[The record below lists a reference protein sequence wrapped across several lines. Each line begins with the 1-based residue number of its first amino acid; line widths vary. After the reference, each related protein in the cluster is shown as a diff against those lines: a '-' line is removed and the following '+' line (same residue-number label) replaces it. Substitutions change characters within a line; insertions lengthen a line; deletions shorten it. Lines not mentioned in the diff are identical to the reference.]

1 MSDQNLI
8 EIKNLEFSYGQESV
22 LKIPQWSLQKHSKIF
37 LQGASGSGKTT
48 FLEILSGVLKAQ
60 KGSYQFDQQEIFQFS
75 DSQRDQLRLNKI
87 SLIFQNFNLIP
98 YLSVEENIL
107 MPFTLGA
114 NFPISKIET
123 LKLMDQLLQDLGI
136 EGLKNQKAQNISH
149 GQAQRVA
156 AIRAFIKQP
165 LLLLADEPTSAL
177 DENSREAF
185 LKVLFQLCEKMKSTL
200 IFVSHDTTLK
210 SMFTQNLSIKSGQL
224 L

>member
-1 MSDQNLI
+1 MNEQNLI
-8 EIKNLEFSYGQESV
+8 EIKNLEFSYEQESILRIPDWN
-22 LKIPQWSLQKHSKIF
+22 LKKHSQIF
-37 LQGASGSGKTT
+37 LQGASGSGKST

-60 KGSYQFDQQEIFQFS
+60 KGTYHFDQQEVSLMS

-87 SLIFQNFNLIP
+87 SLVFQNFNLIP
-98 YLSVEENIL
+98 YLSVKENIL
-107 MPFTLGA
+107 LPFSLGA
-114 NFPISKIET
+114 KFPSSPRET
-123 LKLMDQLLQDLGI
+123 QRLMDQLLSELGI
-136 EGLKNQKAQNISH
+136 ESLKNQKAQNISH

-185 LKVLFQLCEKMKSTL
+185 LKVLFQLCEKMKTTL

-210 SMFTQNLSIKSGQL
+210 PMFTQNLSIKSGQFQ
-224 L
+224 

>member
-1 MSDQNLI
+1 VSEQNLI
-8 EIKNLEFSYGQESV
+8 QIKNLEFSYGQESI
-22 LKIPQWSLQKHSKIF
+22 LKISEWNLKKVDQVF

-60 KGSYQFDQQEIFQFS
+60 MGSYQFDHQEVFHLS

-114 NFPISKIET
+114 KYPVSSSET
-123 LKLMDQLLQDLGI
+123 LQLMNQLLQELGI
-136 EGLKNQKAQNISH
+136 ESLKNQKAQNISH

-156 AIRAFIKQP
+156 AIRAFMKQP

-185 LKVLFQLCEKMKSTL
+185 
-200 IFVSHDTTLK
+200 
-210 SMFTQNLSIKSGQL
+210 
-224 L
+224 

>member
-1 MSDQNLI
+1 MSEKNLI
-8 EIKNLEFSYGQESV
+8 EIKNLEFSYGQEAL
-22 LKIPQWSLQKHSKIF
+22 LKIPQWSLKKHSQIF

-60 KGSYQFDQQEIFQFS
+60 KGSYLFDQQEIFQFS
-75 DSQRDQLRLNKI
+75 DSQRDHLRLNKI

-114 NFPISKIET
+114 HFPISKSET

-136 EGLKNQKAQNISH
+136 ENLKKQKAQNISH

-185 LKVLFQLCEKMKSTL
+185 LKVLFQLCEKMQSTL

-210 SMFTQNLSIKSGQL
+210 SMFTQSLSMKSGQL

>member
-1 MSDQNLI
+1 VSEQNLI
-8 EIKNLEFSYGQESV
+8 EIKDLEFSYGQASILRIPEWN
-22 LKIPQWSLQKHSKIF
+22 LKKGDQVF
-37 LQGASGSGKTT
+37 LQGASGSGKST

-60 KGSYQFDQQEIFQFS
+60 KGSYRFDHQEVFRLG

-87 SLIFQNFNLIP
+87 SLVFQNFNLIP

-107 MPFTLGA
+107 LPFSLGA
-114 NFPISKIET
+114 KHPVSSSET
-123 LKLMDQLLQDLGI
+123 LQLMNQLLQELSI
-136 EGLKNQKAQNISH
+136 ESLKNQKAQNISH

-156 AIRAFIKQP
+156 AIRAFIKKP

-185 LKVLFQLCEKMKSTL
+185 LKVLFHLCEKMKSTL

-210 SMFTQNLSIKSGQL
+210 SVFTQNISIKSGQL
-224 L
+224 Q

>member
-1 MSDQNLI
+1 MNEQNLI
-8 EIKNLEFSYGQESV
+8 EIKNLEFSYGKESI
-22 LKIPQWSLQKHSKIF
+22 LKIPQWNLQKQSQIF

-60 KGSYQFDQQEIFQFS
+60 KGSYYFDQQEVSKLS

-87 SLIFQNFNLIP
+87 SLVFQSFNLIP
-98 YLSVEENIL
+98 YLSVKENIL
-107 MPFTLGA
+107 LPFSLGA
-114 NFPISKIET
+114 KFPTSQAET
-123 LKLMDQLLQDLGI
+123 LQLMDQLLVELGI
-136 EGLKNQKAQNISH
+136 ESLKNQKAQNISH

-210 SMFTQNLSIKSGQL
+210 SMFTQNISIKSGQFQ
-224 L
+224 